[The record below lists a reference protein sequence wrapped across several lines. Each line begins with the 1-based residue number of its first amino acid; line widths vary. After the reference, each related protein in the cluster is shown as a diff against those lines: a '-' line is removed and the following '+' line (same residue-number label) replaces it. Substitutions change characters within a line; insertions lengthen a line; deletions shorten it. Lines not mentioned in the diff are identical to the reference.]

1 MKTLFVVL
9 IGLLTSITP
18 EESIRNNIRKEY
30 SSSEYNIENIIYC
43 ETVVF
48 SNFIERIINNLNFEK
63 NRELRHARNDVRSS
77 TLINNVIEKYDIK
90 FKVVNEM
97 IKTHL
102 LKDSKVKIY
111 EVVIHFISFEDTT
124 TSFFYLLDEN
134 NNVFGIMD
142 KSMTNAVFQN
152 ENNNFVF

>member
-48 SNFIERIINNLNFEK
+48 SNFIERIVNNLNFEK
-63 NRELRHARNDVRSS
+63 NRELRHARNDVMSS

-90 FKVVNEM
+90 FNVVNEM